1 MSYPKGLKASRRFLK
16 SFLATTFCA
25 CLLGIVFLDAGI
37 CQTPGYG
44 DKPDQ
49 WAPYERGKY
58 FEQLQKIVDTYRFD
72 GSKITYLH
80 FEETDIGVGP
90 VELFRIP
97 YKQSRNCNEKDCYF
111 FVLVA
116 SGYSDAPLVTP
127 CQFRRAAT
135 AHLFNPD
142 DSRLWGFEFSCP
154 ETLLQVMVTPKHFMA
169 TPVEKT
175 P

>member
-90 VELFRIP
+90 VDYSVFP
-97 YKQSRNCNEKDCYF
+97 TSR
-111 FVLVA
+111 A
-116 SGYSDAPLVTP
+116 GI
-127 CQFRRAAT
+127 AT
-135 AHLFNPD
+135 KKIVIFLCSLRPTTATH
-142 DSRLWGFEFSCP
+142 RL
-154 ETLLQVMVTPKHFMA
+154 
-169 TPVEKT
+169 
-175 P
+175 